1 MVNKVYFDNVNSPK
15 HYLKGKKETID
26 VIRDCMTT
34 DEYHGYL
41 KGNVL
46 KYVSRYK
53 FKGEP
58 LQDLHSTFLE
68 YVIVFSEDKY
78 ESKTP
83 TSILTILSGVDFFL
97 CWKNGFPPKKS
108 SKGLN
113 PPPPILANGLFF

>member
-26 VIRDCMTT
+26 VIRDCMTD

-58 LQDLHSTFLE
+58 LQDLHKAEWYLKRLIME
-68 YVIVFSEDKY
+68 VKD
-78 ESKTP
+78 
-83 TSILTILSGVDFFL
+83 
-97 CWKNGFPPKKS
+97 NG
-108 SKGLN
+108 
-113 PPPPILANGLFF
+113 

>member
-1 MVNKVYFDNVNSPK
+1 MVDDTVNSPL

-26 VIRDCMTT
+26 VIKDCMTD

-58 LQDLHSTFLE
+58 LEDL
-68 YVIVFSEDKY
+68 
-78 ESKTP
+78 
-83 TSILTILSGVDFFL
+83 
-97 CWKNGFPPKKS
+97 KKAQWY
-108 SKGLN
+108 LN
-113 PPPPILANGLFF
+113 RLVKEVE